1 MERNSQ
7 TKSSNALND
16 NNSESIITVLC
27 KYIGIIATALPIVYA
42 TGNFLNSFIASIY
55 AQNCEEYYQIPKN
68 YFSQMVPNLWSILAL
83 IPLLFIATFYVL
95 KNDNMKTFFYCI
107 YSFTMSFIS
116 SLAITYLIKSIFSI
130 IHIQN
135 QSLLLIL
142 YVITNIIY
150 IGILIYIRKKAMD
163 IKILVLTIAT
173 FMVTISILLISCYSL
188 KPINNSHYEIVK
200 TESQSYVIIAK
211 YDSKLVVIPY
221 SKDNE
226 QYTFDV
232 AHYKLIL
239 PENNS
244 EYSYVKLSKKPIIL
258 SE

>member
-1 MERNSQ
+1 
-7 TKSSNALND
+7 
-16 NNSESIITVLC
+16 
-27 KYIGIIATALPIVYA
+27 
-42 TGNFLNSFIASIY
+42 
-55 AQNCEEYYQIPKN
+55 
-68 YFSQMVPNLWSILAL
+68 
-83 IPLLFIATFYVL
+83 
-95 KNDNMKTFFYCI
+95 
-107 YSFTMSFIS
+107 
-116 SLAITYLIKSIFSI
+116 
-130 IHIQN
+130 
-135 QSLLLIL
+135 
-142 YVITNIIY
+142 
-150 IGILIYIRKKAMD
+150 MD
-163 IKILVLTIAT
+163 IKILVLTLAT

-221 SKDNE
+221 SKDKE

-258 SE
+258 RE